1 MRERTTSRRRRRAST
16 LVLSLAMAAAA
27 APAGATSLL
36 FESREITT
44 DAPPFSRNVYR
55 CPACTVADWDD
66 VVLPGANWEKASPKL
81 FLPDASVVPPTP
93 PASVPASLDL
103 IPSLPGDDHEFVA
116 RLLDGTL
123 LQIDPTFGF
132 LALAHVERDT
142 VFTYAAG
149 QVVHEVTDTAG
160 QRYILFSFDL
170 DASQTWDV
178 TQLDGIAGYL
188 SLPSG
193 WSYSSRV
200 TTHDESYASGGVATV
215 FAMGGMA
222 SFQLVPEPATGLLV
236 MGGMALLARRRRPQT
251 P

>member
-1 MRERTTSRRRRRAST
+1 MSGRTTTPWRRRASA
-16 LVLSLAMAAAA
+16 LSLSLLLAAAA
-27 APAGATSLL
+27 APAGATTLL

-55 CPACTVADWDD
+55 CPTCSVADWDD

-81 FLPDASVVPPTP
+81 FLPDAVAVLPTP
-93 PASVPASLDL
+93 PAGVPATLDL
-103 IPSLPGDDHEFVA
+103 IPTLPGDDHEFVA
-116 RLLDGTL
+116 RVLDGTL
-123 LQIDPTFGF
+123 LQLDPTFGF
-132 LALAHVERDT
+132 LGLAHVERDT

-149 QVVHEVTDTAG
+149 EVIHEVTDDAG
-160 QRYILFSFDL
+160 QRYVLFSFDL

-178 TQLDGIAGYL
+178 TQVDGIAGYL
-188 SLPSG
+188 SLPAG

-200 TTHDESYASGGVATV
+200 ASHDESYASGGVATV

-236 MGGMALLARRRRPQT
+236 MGGMALLARRRRPRT
-251 P
+251 L